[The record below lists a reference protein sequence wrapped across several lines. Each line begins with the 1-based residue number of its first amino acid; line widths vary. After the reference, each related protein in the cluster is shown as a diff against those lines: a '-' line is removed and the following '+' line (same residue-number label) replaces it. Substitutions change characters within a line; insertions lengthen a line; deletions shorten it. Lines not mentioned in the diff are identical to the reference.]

1 MVLSDGYHPATYP
14 WHYVMAALEFP
25 QDSWVPLGYTR
36 YGMILPLAPFVL
48 AWGYAPATFIVPAL
62 VATFL
67 MTACTY
73 LIATRWWG
81 RIAGFIAVALLVS
94 NWIVFVNL
102 SRYYPD
108 IPSIALVLLAVVV
121 AIVVRDRQRSG
132 CGPSNW
138 LILLVGF
145 LLGWSFETRETAL
158 FSWPIVL
165 LLLWVPGRTVKNLA
179 LTATPIFMWAA
190 ADVVISAIA
199 YGDPLLK
206 LHTFT
211 RQDLSATKLPGD
223 MAVMHQFVGLP
234 RLDYLTMIPR
244 LTVQSDVPGGIWCL
258 GLGTAALFGLL
269 FRHRAVRACA
279 AALAASYLLFVGVS
293 GFFVPDHPAGRL
305 DVQRYWIQ
313 FVPWIALTV
322 SGMVCI
328 MVSKLLA
335 SRASLATGLAQVAA
349 GAALVAGP
357 TIALSAA
364 ASEKPGSR
372 PERRCAT

>member
-1 MVLSDGYHPATYP
+1 MQVTLDVRSYAITQKATRMNLDLPRVDALTQTPSSADDSLVSSRSWSRLDLLLSAAVALAVATLGWFFRTEITPTDP

-145 LLGWSFETRETAL
+145 LLGGASKRARPLYSRGPSCCSCFGCQGEPL
-158 FSWPIVL
+158 
-165 LLLWVPGRTVKNLA
+165 RTL
-179 LTATPIFMWAA
+179 
-190 ADVVISAIA
+190 
-199 YGDPLLK
+199 
-206 LHTFT
+206 
-211 RQDLSATKLPGD
+211 R
-223 MAVMHQFVGLP
+223 
-234 RLDYLTMIPR
+234 
-244 LTVQSDVPGGIWCL
+244 
-258 GLGTAALFGLL
+258 
-269 FRHRAVRACA
+269 
-279 AALAASYLLFVGVS
+279 
-293 GFFVPDHPAGRL
+293 
-305 DVQRYWIQ
+305 
-313 FVPWIALTV
+313 
-322 SGMVCI
+322 
-328 MVSKLLA
+328 
-335 SRASLATGLAQVAA
+335 
-349 GAALVAGP
+349 
-357 TIALSAA
+357 
-364 ASEKPGSR
+364 
-372 PERRCAT
+372 